1 MDHINYVLRRL
12 SGTKKVIIFI
22 LHAQVPF
29 SRVFIPQV
37 NPSDPKKQIFNT
49 TKAPIIPTDSLQ
61 SMSPM
66 NNSSGRW
73 SIENP
78 NENIEKS
85 LFKPSLKNISSE
97 TKNQNKPNQSQAF
110 CHRFSNWFK

>member
-1 MDHINYVLRRL
+1 
-12 SGTKKVIIFI
+12 
-22 LHAQVPF
+22 
-29 SRVFIPQV
+29 
-37 NPSDPKKQIFNT
+37 
-49 TKAPIIPTDSLQ
+49 
-61 SMSPM
+61 MSPM